1 MGPVCSILLQQP
13 LNDDQITELDEYLRH
28 IGKNVTNLEKKDS
41 WDFCPMA
48 EILIPGSAPGNLC
61 TFSLSTWAG
70 LIDDWGAEEQPEE
83 AILHQ
88 LEQAIGFR
96 PHGHIMFY
104 SGCNGQQFHLLLG
117 YLAIALL
124 EKFGGYIDFCGDVM
138 KRTTNLNYE
147 GQLFDIWYETTQ
159 GNQHFYQI
167 ADLQFL
173 KAFIKQD
180 NFRMIK

>member
-1 MGPVCSILLQQP
+1 MGPVCSILLEQP
-13 LNDDQITELDEYLRH
+13 LSDRQIAELDGYLMH
-28 IGKNVTNLEKKDS
+28 IGTDVNRSDGKQS
-41 WDFCPMA
+41 WDFYPMI
-48 EILIPGSAPGNLC
+48 EIIIPGSAPDNLC

-83 AILHQ
+83 AILQQ

-104 SGCNGQQFHLLLG
+104 SGCNGQQYHLLLG
-117 YLAIALL
+117 YIAIALL
-124 EKFGGYIDFCGDVM
+124 EKFGGYINFCGDVM
-138 KRTTNLNYE
+138 KRKQDLIYE
-147 GQLFDIWYETTQ
+147 GQLLDIWYETTP
-159 GNQHFYQI
+159 GNQYYYQI